1 MHTPGL
7 NIKYPHGLCGRSL
20 GKGAKWN
27 EWLLEVTLSPAKVFF
42 FFSLYSVLQI
52 GYRKWVL
59 VVSDMGLP
67 LLP

>member
-1 MHTPGL
+1 MHTPDL

-42 FFSLYSVLQI
+42 FFFFILCATDRVQNV
-52 GYRKWVL
+52 GT
-59 VVSDMGLP
+59 GGE
-67 LLP
+67 